1 MTGPLDPGVSE
12 KELDAARR
20 LGHRLAT
27 LAKKLQS
34 K

>member
-12 KELDAARR
+12 KELDGGRR
-20 LGHRLAT
+20 LGERVAR

-34 K
+34 D

>member
-1 MTGPLDPGVSE
+1 MTGPLDPDVSD
-12 KELDAARR
+12 KELDAAFR

-27 LAKKLQS
+27 LAKKLQ